1 MFKIAYSA
9 GHYIGTSG
17 KRVPKELDPSQTREW
32 TLNDRVARH
41 FAAAAAEYEDVQ
53 LLRCDDP
60 TGKKE
65 VTLAARCKKAN
76 DWGADFYLDIHHN
89 AGINLGN
96 GGGIVAYAY
105 KEGTTAAKY
114 RDAIYSACIAA
125 GGLKGNRSNPTAAKG
140 YYVLTHTDANAV
152 LMEYGFMDSRKDCP
166 VILTDE
172 YSKLVA
178 YATMA
183 GIAKQAGLKKKPQ
196 QESSGVIYRVQV
208 GAFSKKANAE
218 KLLAEVKAAGF
229 KDAYIKEGK
238 K

>member
-17 KRVPKELDPSQTREW
+17 KRVPKELDPTKETREW

-60 TGKKE
+60 TGKTFIDLE
-65 VTLAARCKKAN
+65 TRVKKAN

-89 AGINLGN
+89 AGIKLGN

-105 KEGTTAAKY
+105 KEKTKAAEY

-140 YYVLTHTDANAV
+140 YYVLDKTKATAV
-152 LMEYGFMDSRKDCP
+152 LMEYGFMDSRVDAP
-166 VILTDE
+166 VIINDD

-178 YATMA
+178 HATFDA
-183 GIAKQAGLKKKPQ
+183 IAKKAGLRKKQAAVEKK
-196 QESSGVIYRVQV
+196 YYVQTFYGTKK
-208 GAFSKKANAE
+208 GADENAA
-218 KLLAEVKAAGF
+218 KLKAAGF
-229 KDAYIKEGK
+229 DAIVKEVK
-238 K
+238 A

>member
-1 MFKIAYSA
+1 MKIAYSA
-9 GHYIGTSG
+9 GHYIGTAG
-17 KRVPKELDPSQTREW
+17 RRVPKELDPKQTREW
-32 TLNDRVARH
+32 TMNDRVARH

-60 TGKKE
+60 TGKTFIDLE
-65 VTLAARCKKAN
+65 TRVKKSN

-89 AGINLGN
+89 AAGKVFN
-96 GGGIVAYAY
+96 GGGITAYAY
-105 KEGTTAAKY
+105 KENTTAAKY
-114 RDAIYSACIAA
+114 RDAIYNACIEA

-140 YYVLTHTDANAV
+140 YYVLNNTKATAV
-152 LMEYGFMDSRKDCP
+152 LMEYGFMDSRADAP
-166 VILTDE
+166 VIITDE

-183 GIAKQAGLKKKPQ
+183 GIAQQAGLKKKPK
-196 QESSGVIYRVQV
+196 QETSDIIYRVQV

-218 KLLAEVKAAGF
+218 TMVNSLKNDGY
-229 KDAYIKEGK
+229 DAFIVEGK